1 MNVDMLPDGGDDDR
15 ERATETPRLT
25 EPAAPDTPPLPET
38 SQPKEDLPATDKP
51 ESTDNAVQ
59 ANESPE
65 PADYP
70 SKGSDDSPEG
80 SDTADPPPDP
90 AEASETAEPRS
101 RQEHAEP
108 ALDIPGRQTQSQA
121 LTDEPKLNGDSN
133 GQNENALDLA
143 PGSHHDDSV
152 KPDYEAVA
160 VVRPHTEQERAE
172 HIADVF
178 ARLDK
183 ADNEGFSSDEL
194 HTIDPKGEIWSSE
207 RTVLHQALLD
217 EIYSGAADVPCDHE
231 AIIAG
236 GLSGAGKTTVLANHP
251 EIDRSKYLTIN
262 PDSLKEEMAR
272 HGMIPEVEGLS
283 PMEASELVHEESSY
297 LARQLAIRAQADGK
311 NLIWDITM
319 SDQTKTEQR
328 IADLREA
335 GYTKVDALFVQIP
348 IETSLRRTELRYWED
363 QDKWFSGEGFGGR
376 LIPPEVI
383 LHQTDKEWGSG
394 NRKTFEGIKAI
405 VNDWEIKDNSVDG
418 CSATLVDRSKAEEAE
433 LSKQKEQ
440 GL

>member
-1 MNVDMLPDGGDDDR
+1 M
-15 ERATETPRLT
+15 T
-25 EPAAPDTPPLPET
+25 EPAAPDTPPPPET
-38 SQPKEDLPATDKP
+38 SQPKEDLPAADKP
-51 ESTDNAVQ
+51 ESTDNPVQ
-59 ANESPE
+59 PNDSPE
-65 PADYP
+65 PADDP

-80 SDTADPPPDP
+80 SDTAASPPDP
-90 AEASETAEPRS
+90 AEARETAEPRS

-121 LTDEPKLNGDSN
+121 STDEPKLNGDSN

-178 ARLDK
+178 VRLDK

-207 RTVLHQALLD
+207 RTVLHQVLLD

-319 SDQTKTEQR
+319 SCGSCSRINTGRAGTER
-328 IADLREA
+328 VGVVPGGAHGVA
-335 GYTKVDALFVQIP
+335 
-348 IETSLRRTELRYWED
+348 RTPR
-363 QDKWFSGEGFGGR
+363 
-376 LIPPEVI
+376 
-383 LHQTDKEWGSG
+383 
-394 NRKTFEGIKAI
+394 
-405 VNDWEIKDNSVDG
+405 
-418 CSATLVDRSKAEEAE
+418 
-433 LSKQKEQ
+433 LSKSRRFPGTGCAAWDLVIVPLVGSPPVAAVRHHAIGNIRLVRHQAAAEKP
-440 GL
+440 